1 MFVFVYMFSGTET
14 ILKACKEQNVP
25 HLIYCSSLSIFYGPQ
40 AMVGG
45 TETTVI
51 KQRKLYFGAYA
62 STKAQA
68 QKMVLDANESRLTN
82 GKKKLETPFS

>member
-51 KQRKLYFGAYA
+51 
-62 STKAQA
+62 T
-68 QKMVLDANESRLTN
+68 ANVRN
-82 GKKKLETPFS
+82 GFPEILQIQYYI